1 MRIPAGDIEGLVR
14 DRLRRFFSSRAQMA
28 EALAPLELDARAF
41 DAALHKASELSQRWL
56 AVPHIELTRIVRQ
69 IVERA
74 TVSADGIELRL
85 DRGKLAITLT
95 AKEKNQPPDTELIIL
110 SIEARLCRAGKGKR
124 LIIENCATPEINAG
138 LVEMIREAFK
148 IRGQLL
154 SESADDSVEA
164 MSARLGINKHRLTCL
179 IRLSYLAPEIVR
191 ALLEGRHPIELTPT
205 RLLSLSRACRSTGRT
220 SASSSA
226 SALKYPSKSGRNASH
241 PTTRNPP
248 SETKGPAASPKGASR
263 VSAGRDYNRPGA
275 NIRNYRDN
283 FDCLREIKV
292 VGGNVRVLAGG
303 PEFEPGLTESESR
316 ISF

>member
-1 MRIPAGDIEGLVR
+1 MILAVIYISASLLTSDRSQSHHGMRIPAGDIEGLVR

-191 ALLEGRHPIELTPT
+191 ALLEGRHPIEMTPT
-205 RLLSLSRACRSTGRT
+205 RLLRLSRDLPLDWKDQRQFLGFRA
-220 SASSSA
+220 
-226 SALKYPSKSGRNASH
+226 
-241 PTTRNPP
+241 
-248 SETKGPAASPKGASR
+248 
-263 VSAGRDYNRPGA
+263 
-275 NIRNYRDN
+275 
-283 FDCLREIKV
+283 
-292 VGGNVRVLAGG
+292 
-303 PEFEPGLTESESR
+303 
-316 ISF
+316 